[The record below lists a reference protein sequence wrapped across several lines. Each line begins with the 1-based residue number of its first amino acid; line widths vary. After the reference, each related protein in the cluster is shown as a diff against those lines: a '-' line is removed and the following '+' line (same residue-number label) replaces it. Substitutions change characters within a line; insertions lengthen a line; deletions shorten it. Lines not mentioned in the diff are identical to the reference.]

1 MTFPSTCSADPRPD
15 GRDTAGIALVEV
27 IVAITLFAAL
37 LPGFLL
43 ASALAARDLQGA
55 RETVEWTAAVQQ
67 QMETV
72 AAMGYRDVADG
83 SASVDGHLIEWSVTD
98 GDTRVVQ
105 VVVSVPT
112 KSGKG
117 RGKGIDKG
125 AAPKDTLW
133 LYLPG
138 TDSIGAADLA
148 N

>member
-1 MTFPSTCSADPRPD
+1 M
-15 GRDTAGIALVEV
+15 VEV

-72 AAMGYRDVADG
+72 AAMGYLDVQDG
-83 SASVDGHLIEWSVTD
+83 SATVDGHVVDWDVTD

-105 VVVSVPT
+105 VVVTVPA

-117 RGKGIDKG
+117 KGKGLQQG
-125 AAPKDTLW
+125 AAKKDTLW
-133 LYLPG
+133 IYLPG
-138 TDSIGAADLA
+138 TDSVGAADLA